1 MKLFVKFGLPLVLAL
16 SLASCTQAKR
26 SLEIDHFD
34 AEPSTILEGQ
44 SASLDWHVL
53 GAPQSSVTI
62 SPGNFSVAAEDSLTV
77 LPDKTTSYTLSV
89 TSGERVISEVL
100 TVEVVTDAELNH
112 APEIEDLGEVTTLS
126 LSVSGPEVLELDLNA
141 EDADNDPLEWR
152 VSVGAAKGYA
162 DVSEAGLVRYQ
173 AYPGE
178 SGLDYFTIEV
188 SDDFATDSVDV
199 AVNIR

>member
-1 MKLFVKFGLPLVLAL
+1 MKLFRHFSLLLVLAL
-16 SLASCTQAKR
+16 LLGSCSQARRDLA
-26 SLEIDHFD
+26 IDHFN

-44 SASLDWHVL
+44 SASLDWQVL
-53 GAPQSSVTI
+53 GAPQGSVTI

-77 LPDKTTSYTLSV
+77 VPDKTTSYTLSV
-89 TSGERVISEVL
+89 ALGERIVSEVL
-100 TVEVVTDAELNH
+100 TVEVVTEAELNR

-126 LSVSGPEVLELDLNA
+126 LSVSGPEILELDLSA

-162 DVSEAGLVRYQ
+162 DVDETGLVRYQ

-178 SGLDYFTIEV
+178 SGLDYFTVEV
-188 SDDFATDSVDV
+188 SDEFATDSVDV